1 MTKIKICGLK
11 RELDIEYINEFL
23 PEFAGFVFYPK
34 SKRYVDFEKA
44 KSLKSKLD
52 KNIKAV
58 GVFVNEDIEK
68 ILFLCKN
75 DIIDIIQLH
84 GNEDEEYIK
93 KLKEK
98 TEKPVIKAVR
108 IDENKKDYSSIFV
121 DTSAD
126 YILLDSTAGSGKTFD
141 WEKVSLPKKPFFA
154 AGGINIKNA
163 EKAIKIFTPFALDI
177 SSGVETDGVKDR
189 EKIKDIINLIRRI

>member
-11 RELDIEYINEFL
+11 REQDIEYVNEFL
-23 PEFAGFVFYPK
+23 PDFAGFVFYPK
-34 SKRYVDFEKA
+34 SKRYVDFKKA
-44 KSLKSKLD
+44 EILKTKLD

-75 DIIDIIQLH
+75 NIIDIVQLH
-84 GNEDEEYIK
+84 GNEDENYIK
-93 KLKEK
+93 SLKEN
-98 TEKPVIKAVR
+98 TNKPVIKALR
-108 IDENKKDYSSIFV
+108 IDESNNCSSLFE
-121 DTSAD
+121 TSAD

-141 WEKVSLPKKPFFA
+141 WEKIPLPKKPFFA
-154 AGGINIKNA
+154 AGGININNA
-163 EKAIKIFTPFALDI
+163 EKAIKFFTPFALDI

>member
-11 RELDIEYINEFL
+11 REQDIEYVNEFL

-34 SKRYVDFEKA
+34 SKRYVDFEKS
-44 KSLKSKLD
+44 KTLKSKLD

-58 GVFVNEDIEK
+58 GVFVNEDIEN
-68 ILFLCKN
+68 ILFLCN
-75 DIIDIIQLH
+75 NNIIDIVQLH

-98 TEKPVIKAVR
+98 TEKPIIKAVR
-108 IDENKKDYSSIFV
+108 IDENKDDYSSLFN
-121 DTSAD
+121 TSAG

-141 WEKVSLPKKPFFA
+141 WEKVSLPQKPFFA
-154 AGGINIKNA
+154 AGGINIENA

-177 SSGVETDGVKDR
+177 SSGVETDGVKDS

>member
-11 RELDIEYINEFL
+11 RERDIEYVNEFL

-44 KSLKSKLD
+44 KFLKSKLD

-58 GVFVNEDIEK
+58 GVFVNEDIEN
-68 ILFLCKN
+68 ILFLCN
-75 DIIDIIQLH
+75 NNIIDIVQLH

-98 TEKPVIKAVR
+98 TEKPIIKAVR
-108 IDENKKDYSSIFV
+108 IDENKDDYSSLFN
-121 DTSAD
+121 TSAD

-141 WEKVSLPKKPFFA
+141 WEKVSLPQKPFFA
-154 AGGINIKNA
+154 AGGINIENA

-177 SSGVETDGVKDR
+177 SSGVETDGVKDS

>member
-11 RELDIEYINEFL
+11 RELDIEYVNEFL
-23 PEFAGFVFYPK
+23 PEFAGFIFYPK

-68 ILFLCKN
+68 ILFLCEN

-84 GNEDEEYIK
+84 GNEDKEYIK
-93 KLKEK
+93 KLK
-98 TEKPVIKAVR
+98 
-108 IDENKKDYSSIFV
+108 KKQ
-121 DTSAD
+121 
-126 YILLDSTAGSGKTFD
+126 
-141 WEKVSLPKKPFFA
+141 
-154 AGGINIKNA
+154 KNQ
-163 EKAIKIFTPFALDI
+163 L
-177 SSGVETDGVKDR
+177 
-189 EKIKDIINLIRRI
+189 

>member
-11 RELDIEYINEFL
+11 REQDIEYVNEFL

-44 KSLKSKLD
+44 KTLKSKLD

-58 GVFVNEDIEK
+58 GVFVNEDIEN
-68 ILFLCKN
+68 ILFLCN
-75 DIIDIIQLH
+75 NNIIDIVQLH

-98 TEKPVIKAVR
+98 TEKPSIKAVR
-108 IDENKKDYSSIFV
+108 IDKNKEDYSSLF

-141 WEKVSLPKKPFFA
+141 WEKVSLPQKPFFSA
-154 AGGINIKNA
+154 
-163 EKAIKIFTPFALDI
+163 
-177 SSGVETDGVKDR
+177 V
-189 EKIKDIINLIRRI
+189 

>member
-11 RELDIEYINEFL
+11 RERDIEYVNEFL

-44 KSLKSKLD
+44 KILKSKLD
-52 KNIKAV
+52 KSIKAV

-68 ILFLCKN
+68 ILFLCQN

-84 GNEDEEYIK
+84 GNENEEYID

-98 TEKPVIKAVR
+98 TNKPVIKAVR
-108 IDENKKDYSSIFV
+108 IDENKSDYYSLFN
-121 DTSAD
+121 TSAD

-141 WEKVSLPKKPFFA
+141 WEKVSLPQKPFFA
-154 AGGINIKNA
+154 AGGINIDNA

-177 SSGVETDGVKDR
+177 SSGVETDGVKDK